1 MKNSIGCSE
10 PCQFKSDCGGSV
22 CEAPLLSNVVAFE
35 KIANELVELYRR
47 KNDDY
52 GDSFGRSYAAYGPIS
67 ALTRISDKFH
77 RLEHLVLEGSAQVDE
92 SLEDTLRDLA
102 SYAIMTIIARQED
115 K

>member
-1 MKNSIGCSE
+1 MKNNTCCNE
-10 PCQFKSDCGGSV
+10 PCQFKSDF
-22 CEAPLLSNVVAFE
+22 CEAPLPHNVAAFA
-35 KIANELVELYRR
+35 KVANELADLYRR

-52 GDSFGRSYAAYGPIS
+52 GDSFGKSYATYGPIS

>member
-1 MKNSIGCSE
+1 MKNSSCCSE
-10 PCQFKSDCGGSV
+10 PCQFKSDF
-22 CEAPLLSNVVAFE
+22 CEAPLPPNVIAFA
-35 KIANELVELYRR
+35 KVANELADLYRR

-77 RLEHLVLEGSAQVDE
+77 RLEHLILEGSAQVDE